1 MLFIKQVL
9 LCMAFLC
16 LMLAVPA
23 RGQKGKQNFYQLK
36 IYTLKDKGGE
46 EALDAYLQGA
56 YLPALHRAGIAQVG
70 VFKTADKAAADQKLY
85 VLIPYKSYEQVYKAA
100 QKVEKDKQYINA
112 AQAFFNTTHDKVPY
126 TRYETIFMEAFTGMP
141 GVHVPALKAQKE
153 DRIYELRSYEAATE
167 KLHLNKIDMFNR
179 GEIQL
184 FERLGFEALFYGRVL
199 AGAKMPNLMY
209 MTAFENKEARDAHW
223 KTFGADPEWK
233 KMSADPQYANNFLRA
248 DIILLHPTAY
258 SDL

>member
-1 MLFIKQVL
+1 MLFIKRVL
-9 LCMAFLC
+9 FCIAFLC
-16 LMLAVPA
+16 VMLVVPA
-23 RGQKGKQNFYQLK
+23 RGQKGKQNFYQLR
-36 IYTLKDKGGE
+36 IYSLKDKSGE
-46 EALDAYLQGA
+46 ATLDDYLQRA

-70 VFKTADKAAADQKLY
+70 VFKTADNAADQKLY
-85 VLIPYKSYEQVYKAA
+85 VFIPYKSYEQAFKTA

-112 AQAFFNTTHDKVPY
+112 AQAFTNTPHDKAPY
-126 TRYETIFMEAFTGMP
+126 TRFETILMDAFAGMP
-141 GVHVPALKAQKE
+141 GIHVPSLKAKKE

-167 KLHLNKIDMFNR
+167 KLHLNKVDMFNK

-248 DIILLHPTAY
+248 DIYLLHPTAY